1 MFKNYFKIAWR
12 NLLRSKS
19 FAFTNLLGLTLGIT
33 CTIFILLW
41 VRDEI
46 NYDRFHKNYDNIHA
60 VIANRP
66 ASNGVFTDYNMVL
79 PLARELQATSPL
91 VKNAVVTTQDYDIT
105 VRYKNVLLQKNSI
118 TVSDRFF
125 DMLSWKFL
133 KGNATTAIQDP
144 SSIVITAAAAK
155 ALFGNADPINKT
167 IRIVEENRDVK
178 VTAVVADP
186 PGNSSFQFELIRP
199 FDYADEDTKQMMHN
213 WSGSRWR
220 VYIQA
225 IPGADLK
232 QIDRTINTI
241 KRQHDPGD
249 KGSAYFTFP
258 MSKWRLYGEFKDG
271 KNVGGMI
278 EYIRLF
284 SIVGIIILLI
294 ACVNFMN
301 LSTARSEKRFRE
313 VGIRK
318 TLGSSRR
325 SLILQFFC
333 ESALLVLMAFLLS
346 MLAVYLLLP
355 AFNTLVGRE
364 LSFDI
369 GEPYFW
375 LGSLIIVLLTGV
387 VAGSYPALYLS
398 SFNPVKVLKGTFLAG
413 KMAVLPRHFLVVGQ
427 FVASILLISST
438 IIVYRQIQHIKNRD
452 IGYRSNNLIMIT
464 GTDETE
470 KNFTAIKQELYNSRM
485 VQSLTRSSSP
495 ITQVWWKFNAPDW
508 NGKPPGISIIF
519 SGIRTDMDFART
531 MGIKILQGHDFAGMP
546 SDAASILL
554 NRAAVDAMGLKNPVG
569 TEIRFG
575 DDKYTVTGV
584 TENVIMESPFQPV
597 DPMFTFYNPRATG
610 VITLRLNEGMLPQ
623 KALPFIESVF
633 KKYNPAYPFTY
644 QFADEEFGKK
654 FLAEELISKLTNIFA
669 GLAIF
674 ICCIG
679 LAGLAS
685 FTIEKRFKEIG
696 IRKVLGATVQQVLLL
711 ISGQFLK
718 LVLISFFIAIPLT
731 WWFMHHW
738 LEKYTYH
745 IEISIW
751 IFMIVGVLVLLL
763 TLLVVCLNAIRAAT
777 ANPVK
782 SLRTE

>member
-232 QIDRTINTI
+232 QINRKINTI

-364 LSFDI
+364 LLFDI
-369 GEPYFW
+369 SEPYFW

-751 IFMIVGVLVLLL
+751 IFMIAGVLVLLL

>member
-355 AFNTLVGRE
+355 AFNTLVGRK

-763 TLLVVCLNAIRAAT
+763 TLLVVCLNSIRAAT

>member
-232 QIDRTINTI
+232 QIDRKINTI

-364 LSFDI
+364 LLFDI
-369 GEPYFW
+369 SEPYFW

-751 IFMIVGVLVLLL
+751 IFMIAGVLVLLL